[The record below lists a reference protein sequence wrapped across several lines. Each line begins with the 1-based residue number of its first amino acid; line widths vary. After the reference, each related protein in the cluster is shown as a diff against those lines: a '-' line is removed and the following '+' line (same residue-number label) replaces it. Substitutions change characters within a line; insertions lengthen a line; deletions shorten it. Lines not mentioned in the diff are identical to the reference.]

1 MHQLQAFKH
10 CYQHLIEFATAVG
23 GSACAL
29 DGLLCQ
35 LILKRHT
42 QQNKIIC
49 FQCALQ
55 TGWDCD
61 QCCIQILR
69 L

>member
-10 CYQHLIEFATAVG
+10 CYQHLIESATAVG

-35 LILKRHT
+35 LILKLHT
-42 QQNKIIC
+42 QEQDHLFSVCTAN
-49 FQCALQ
+49 
-55 TGWDCD
+55 
-61 QCCIQILR
+61 R
-69 L
+69 LGL